1 MRGNNDTVNQRI
13 VFKEFHRIV
22 VHVSGVDDVHCGRGG
37 GKTGHYAVNM
47 FEDFD
52 IDYNKETYL
61 IETRISGALT
71 VPFSALVLETEVVNG

>member
-1 MRGNNDTVNQRI
+1 MRG
-13 VFKEFHRIV
+13 
-22 VHVSGVDDVHCGRGG
+22 GVQGG
-37 GKTGHYAVNM
+37 AVNM